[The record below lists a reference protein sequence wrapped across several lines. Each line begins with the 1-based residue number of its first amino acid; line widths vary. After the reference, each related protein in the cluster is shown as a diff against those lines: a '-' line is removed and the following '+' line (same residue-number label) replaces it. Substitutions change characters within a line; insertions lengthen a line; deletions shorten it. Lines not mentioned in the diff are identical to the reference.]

1 MCDKTRLIS
10 VQSLVGQTDRI
21 RASSG
26 KCLCVLVTQLH
37 PTTLHDTLKARQG
50 NVSSGSCGERQRAPD
65 FGPQHMST
73 IFPQDNER
81 WHERLKN
88 TVPSLVLL
96 GFLFVFRFLFSPRCD
111 SEPHCVPRRE
121 TNDDASFGSL
131 QQETRPFSNEC
142 SLISFVHIFASE
154 QPPFGSET
162 ERTRSEKNSLCE
174 YESCCFFFLLKKL
187 WQGRLLGVTSVH
199 TAYVLISGF
208 PFLFSGVY

>member
-1 MCDKTRLIS
+1 MKSTRLSNRVCDKTRLIS

-21 RASSG
+21 RASSA
-26 KCLCVLVTQLH
+26 KCLCVLVQQPCVTH
-37 PTTLHDTLKARQG
+37 
-50 NVSSGSCGERQRAPD
+50 SCGEGQRAPD

-73 IFPQDNER
+73 IFSQDNER
-81 WHERLKN
+81 WHERLKH